1 MLTHPAPATRRAR
14 APLSLR
20 QEYEEFLLQRIE
32 EFKEQLSRDKL
43 LTLADEAVRE
53 LEAGPEGQLVLT
65 EVLVLEHVDRLIMK
79 RLKLPTYRRWRERH
93 VRMRQAQREL
103 THWRLPARTP
113 LRALALRLEDRDVAM
128 VVGSSLASA
137 ACFLAAHEANVLFI
151 DNNLSAVEA
160 IETRAATEGLA
171 LRMQALVVELSGRWM
186 PDATPALTVLDPG
199 KLAALESTARDA
211 VMEAL
216 QTRTPRGGVHFL
228 LQEEHATGVR
238 SLAAEA
244 LQEQYA
250 DWQVERGGTDGDR
263 WRWVMAVKP

>member
-1 MLTHPAPATRRAR
+1 MLTHPAPARRAR

-32 EFKEQLSRDKL
+32 EFKEQLARDAL

-103 THWRLPARTP
+103 THWRLPTRTP
-113 LRALALRLEDRDVAM
+113 LGTLALRLEERDVAM
-128 VVGSSLASA
+128 VVGSALAPA
-137 ACFLAAHEANVLFI
+137 ACYLAAHEANVLFI
-151 DNNLSAVEA
+151 DDSLAAVEA
-160 IETRAATEGLA
+160 VETRAATEALA
-171 LRMQALVVELSGRWM
+171 LRIQALVVELSGRWM
-186 PDATPALTVLDPG
+186 PDATPALTLLDPG
-199 KLAALESTARDA
+199 KLAGLHASARDA

-216 QTRTPRGGVHFL
+216 RSRTPRGGVHFL
-228 LQEEHATGVR
+228 LREEHDTGVR
-238 SLAAEA
+238 SLAAET

-250 DWQVERGGTDGDR
+250 EWRVERGGTEDDR